1 VGAWFLLA
9 ALAASPQPDVV
20 RVGMDTRSRPWAF
33 VPGVDYSGE
42 DFTRPPRITPAQLDQ
57 LVGLDLDI
65 LAALSRRLGVRVQI
79 VPAVWAEIEQ
89 GLVDGRYDVIMNAW
103 VPSSKTP
110 PGVAAS
116 SAYYE
121 WGLLV
126 VVNAD
131 DTRIA
136 SFADLAGKVV
146 GHFGDPSVDRSARS
160 LQAGRL
166 VPFEDSDALF
176 EALTARKLDAVVEDS
191 SYARWRA
198 AHDRSV
204 RIVAQPLNR
213 LGYHLGVRREDAAL
227 LGRIEAAIQGLRAS
241 GELERIRRRWESAD
255 SPGLDP
261 R

>member
-1 VGAWFLLA
+1 VRAWFLLA
-9 ALAASPQPDVV
+9 ALAASPQPEVV

-33 VPGVDYSGE
+33 VPGLDYAGE
-42 DFTRPPRITPAQLDQ
+42 DFSLPPRITPAQLDQ
-57 LVGLDLDI
+57 LVGLDVDI

-79 VPAVWAEIEQ
+79 VPAVWEEIEK

-110 PGVAAS
+110 PSVAAS
-116 SAYYE
+116 SAYYD

-126 VVNAD
+126 VVNAE

-146 GHFGDPSVDRSARS
+146 GHFGDPSVDRSAGS

-176 EALTARKLDAVVEDS
+176 EALAARKLDAVVEDS

-198 AHDRSV
+198 AHDREV
-204 RIVAQPLNR
+204 RIVGQPLNR
-213 LGYHLGVRREDAAL
+213 LGYHLGVRREDAPL
-227 LGRIEAAIQGLRAS
+227 LGRIEAAIKDLRAS
-241 GELERIRRRWESAD
+241 GQLERIRRRWESAD

-261 R
+261 P